1 MSAVSVTIGADT
13 SQFDAAVKGLPEKVN
28 RASAGMAR
36 AGGGGGFR
44 GIGMASMQFQDIAVQ
59 AQMGAKW
66 SVIIAQQVPQLLSAF
81 GPSGMI
87 AGGVIAISGALF
99 TMRDA
104 ANKAFADMKQAAKD
118 FNTELD
124 KTLAVGS
131 LTNVAD
137 AMGGISKQMR
147 ELNAAQSDLT
157 GAAQGSSL
165 FDIAKGGWM
174 NIKAAIG
181 AGPSVENM
189 QAEIDR
195 QRFDLAQGQE
205 NTAKRLLQISRQ
217 ETEVAMLKAS
227 GQKEAA
233 LQMERQIKHGQE
245 LARIQGFAI
254 SQDAKRKLI
263 GEAGMRF
270 AAESQQPGGGSM
282 LSRTMDLFSSKF
294 QATAGPVLQAVKQQL
309 NEQAGKLSKNAGD
322 LSRAAFSPLKGD
334 MDVSYGRGSSIN
346 PLTSGASAQIQQMM
360 KQSALLKQQADKI
373 DKSNSLLGD
382 IAAAVKTFNPKLSY
396 N

>member
-181 AGPSVENM
+181 AGPSVEDM

-245 LARIQGFAI
+245 LARIQGFFI
-254 SQDAKRKLI
+254 SKDAKRKLI

-294 QATAGPVLQAVKQQL
+294 QAAAGPVLQAVKQQL

>member
-28 RASAGMAR
+28 RASAGMAK
-36 AGGGGGFR
+36 AGGGFR
-44 GIGMASMQFQDIAVQ
+44 NLGMMSQQVQDIAVQ
-59 AQMGAKW
+59 MQMGTRM
-66 SVIIAQQVPQLLSAF
+66 STIMAQQGSQMLSVF
-81 GPSGMI
+81 GPGGMI
-87 AGGVIAISGALF
+87 LGGIVAVGGALF

-104 ANKAFADMKQAAKD
+104 ANKAFEDMKNAARD
-118 FNTELD
+118 FNVELE

-131 LTNVAD
+131 LVDVAD

-165 FDIAKGGWM
+165 LDIAKGGWM

-181 AGPSVENM
+181 AGPTIEDR

-195 QRFDLAQGQE
+195 QRLDLAQGQE
-205 NTAKRLLQISRQ
+205 ETAKRLLQISSQ

-233 LQMERQIKHGQE
+233 MQMERQIKHGQE

-270 AAESQQPGGGSM
+270 AAENQKSPSGNI
-282 LSRTMDLFSSKF
+282 LSRTLDLFSSKF
-294 QATAGPVLQAVKQQL
+294 QMAAGPVMQAVKQQL
-309 NEQAGKLSKNAGD
+309 TERAGQLTKNAGD
-322 LSRAAFSPLKGD
+322 LGRAAFSPLRGD
-334 MDVSYGRGSSIN
+334 LDISAGRGSNIN
-346 PLTSGASAQIQQMM
+346 ALRSSASDQIQQMM
-360 KQSALLKQQADKI
+360 KQSALLKSQADKI
-373 DKSNSLLGD
+373 DQSNSLLAD
-382 IAAAVKTFNPKLSY
+382 IAASVKAFNPQLSY

>member
-245 LARIQGFAI
+245 LARIQGFFI

-382 IAAAVKTFNPKLSY
+382 IAVAVKTFNPKLSY

>member
-87 AGGVIAISGALF
+87 AGGVIAIGGALF

-165 FDIAKGGWM
+165 LDIAKGGWM

-181 AGPSVENM
+181 AGPSVEDM

-309 NEQAGKLSKNAGD
+309 NEQAGRLSKNAGD

-373 DKSNSLLGD
+373 DRSNSLLGD
-382 IAAAVKTFNPKLSY
+382 IAASVKNFNPQLSY

>member
-13 SQFDAAVKGLPEKVN
+13 TQFDAAVKGLPEKVN

-87 AGGVIAISGALF
+87 AGGVIAIGGALF

-104 ANKAFADMKQAAKD
+104 ANKAFEDMKNAAKD
-118 FNTELD
+118 FNVELE

-131 LTNVAD
+131 LVNVAD
-137 AMGGISKQMR
+137 AMGGVSKRMR
-147 ELNAAQSDLT
+147 ELNAQQEDLT

-165 FDIAKGGWM
+165 LDIAKGGWM

-181 AGPSVENM
+181 AGPSIETT

-195 QRFDLAQGQE
+195 QRLQIIQSQE
-205 NTAKRLLQISRQ
+205 ETAKRLLQISSQ
-217 ETEVAMLKAS
+217 ETEVALLKAS

-233 LQMERQIKHGQE
+233 AQMERQIKHGQE

-270 AAESQQPGGGSM
+270 AAESQQSPGGNI

-294 QATAGPVLQAVKQQL
+294 QMVAGPVLQAVKQQL
-309 NEQAGKLSKNAGD
+309 TEQAGKLTGNAKALGQ
-322 LSRAAFSPLKGD
+322 AAFSPLRGD
-334 MDVSYGRGSSIN
+334 MDISTGRGSSIN
-346 PLTSGASAQIQQMM
+346 SLRSSASSQIQQMM
-360 KQSALLKQQADKI
+360 KQAALLKMQADKI
-373 DKSNSLLGD
+373 DRSNSLLGD
-382 IAAAVKTFNPKLSY
+382 IAESVKKFNPQLSY